1 MKKERLTFRHVG
13 LPPSSRGAPRS
24 LAFVARFSNHEVL
37 GEQLCFSSLAVS
49 LQTSNYFL
57 FLGTPKLNGTM
68 SLSRGEV

>member
-13 LPPSSRGAPRS
+13 LPPSSRGESRS

-37 GEQLCFSSLAVS
+37 GEQLYFSKLAGSLRS
-49 LQTSNYFL
+49 SSYFL
-57 FLGTPKLNGTM
+57 FHGTPKLYETM